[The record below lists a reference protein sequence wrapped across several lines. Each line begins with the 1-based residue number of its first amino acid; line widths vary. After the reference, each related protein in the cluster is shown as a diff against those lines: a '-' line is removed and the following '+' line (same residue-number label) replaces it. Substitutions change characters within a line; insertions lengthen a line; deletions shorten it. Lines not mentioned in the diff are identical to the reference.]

1 MSHSILNT
9 QLRMQSTVV
18 QMGELARD
26 EMGKINETAVGVIG
40 VIIER
45 QKEKEFGWKAWNLV
59 VKILGWAARAFWG
72 GIFVTTFQITFREL
86 ISLQPTTCTL
96 TSLTTFPS
104 PVSLCLSLHSFRIF
118 FG

>member
-1 MSHSILNT
+1 
-9 QLRMQSTVV
+9 MQSTVV

-26 EMGKINETAVGVIG
+26 EMGKINETAVGVIV

-59 VKILGWAARAFWG
+59 VRILGWAARAFWG
-72 GIFVTTFQITFREL
+72 GIFVTTFQITQPTMCTL
-86 ISLQPTTCTL
+86 ISM
-96 TSLTTFPS
+96 TTFPF
-104 PVSLCLSLHSFRIF
+104 PVSLCLSLHSFGIF